1 MFGQVTRV
9 KQLPEWRVD
18 LESDTNFISANH
30 KCLFFSSFST
40 YRTNDVA
47 TGTPQATC
55 ASGCITFTLLHSMA
69 TAVFVTGASGY
80 IGQHVAIAF
89 RNAGY
94 RVYGL
99 VRSQEKGKGSPQ

>member
-1 MFGQVTRV
+1 
-9 KQLPEWRVD
+9 
-18 LESDTNFISANH
+18 
-30 KCLFFSSFST
+30 
-40 YRTNDVA
+40 
-47 TGTPQATC
+47 
-55 ASGCITFTLLHSMA
+55 MA

-99 VRSQEKGKGSPQ
+99 VRSQEKGKGSP